1 MDIKT
6 LLHNLREEVSC
17 PVCTN
22 IYTDPKHLP
31 CLHSFCLQCL
41 SHWHRSSHGRD
52 TIRCQKCQA
61 VSRVPDSGDLKD
73 LPTSFYLNG
82 LIDVLAIKECK
93 TSQVG
98 CGNCQKKSSESSYC
112 FQCCMFWCEECLIAH
127 NIIQVNKDHR
137 VLALKDFQEKDYED
151 VLKRPLFC
159 SKQRHEKEEL
169 KYFCKNCETA
179 ACQSCVLIH
188 HTGHAMLHLEEEAER
203 QKMELKSLIEIQKND
218 LQAKINTLGRL
229 NEDCAKLIQQSEDI
243 KKQVQTF
250 VDNLIATI
258 KAKKQNI
265 ILAADEETKRFLGTL
280 TTQKTEIESE
290 IKIIE
295 SSLEKADTILKRST
309 HAEVVQLKKS
319 FEEIFKGTN
328 QSQPKDRYPEKRPV
342 LAFVENPKML
352 STINAEEIGM
362 LRKAHQTKASQ
373 SLAEGK
379 GLEEAIANHETHFSL
394 TTRDSKGRQCYNEG
408 DHVTVEIIDE
418 QGRNCAEKLQI
429 IDNKDGLYK
438 ISYSARKEGRCKAT
452 IKVNGEL
459 VHGSQFIV
467 RVKPFQPSQPKDR
480 YPEKRPVLAFVE
492 NPKMLSTIN
501 AEEIGMLRKAHQTKA
516 SQSLAEGKGLEEAIA
531 NHETHFSLTTR
542 DSKGRQCYN
551 EGDHVTVEI
560 IDEQGRNCAEKLQ
573 IIDNKDGLYKI
584 SYSARKEG
592 RCKAT
597 IKVNGELVHGSQ
609 FIVRVKPF
617 QLRPVLSFGEWGSS
631 VGKFNWPWGV
641 AVNANDEIAVTDQN
655 NHRVQIFNSE
665 GKFLRSFG
673 KKGDMAGEFNN
684 PLGITFHNNGN
695 IFVADSSNHRI
706 QIFSGEG
713 EFVGRFGGAGSLDSQ
728 LSNPMGLSVDSE
740 GNIIVTDAGNK
751 LIKIFSPDGKFLT
764 KIGEKGFFN
773 FPWHCIQYDRYLIVS
788 DYSDNFIKVFDR
800 NGKFQYK
807 FGKKGAGDGDFSYPE
822 CLSVNKSGQVM
833 VCDSGNCR
841 IQVFE
846 LNGKFFGKFG
856 TEGKNFGEFIS
867 PSAIAV
873 LSTGRFVV
881 TNSCNHRIQIIE

>member
-1 MDIKT
+1 MTNHSVTCFRDKDPSLADAMEKTIITIVKYVTNSGKALKRNKVKRLHCFESNSENLSHCSRSLLKKDGRTMDIKT
-6 LLHNLREEVSC
+6 LLHNLHEEVSC

-52 TIRCQKCQA
+52 TIRCPKCQV
-61 VSRVPDSGDLKD
+61 VSKVPESGDLKD

-127 NIIQVNKDHR
+127 NIIQSNKDHR

-151 VLKRPLFC
+151 VLKRPSFC

-169 KYFCKNCETA
+169 KYFCKKCETA

-229 NEDCAKLIQQSEDI
+229 NEDCAKLMQQNEDV
-243 KKQVQTF
+243 KRQVQKF

-258 KAKKQNI
+258 EAKKQNI
-265 ILAADEETKRFLGTL
+265 IAAANDETKRFLETL
-280 TTQKTEIESE
+280 TTQKTEIENE

-319 FEEIFKGTN
+319 FEEIFQGT
-328 QSQPKDRYPEKRPV
+328 QSQPKDCYPEKLPF

-352 STINAEEIGM
+352 STLNAEEIGM
-362 LRKAHQTKASQ
+362 IQIAHQTKARQ
-373 SLAEGK
+373 SVAEGK
-379 GLEEAIANHETHFSL
+379 GLEEAIANRQAHFSL

-408 DHVTVEIIDE
+408 DDVTVEIIDE
-418 QGRNCAEKLQI
+418 QGCDCAEKLQI

-438 ISYSARKEGRCKAT
+438 ISYSARKEGRCRAT

-467 RVKPFQPSQPKDR
+467 
-480 YPEKRPVLAFVE
+480 Y
-492 NPKMLSTIN
+492 
-501 AEEIGMLRKAHQTKA
+501 
-516 SQSLAEGKGLEEAIA
+516 
-531 NHETHFSLTTR
+531 
-542 DSKGRQCYN
+542 
-551 EGDHVTVEI
+551 
-560 IDEQGRNCAEKLQ
+560 
-573 IIDNKDGLYKI
+573 
-584 SYSARKEG
+584 
-592 RCKAT
+592 
-597 IKVNGELVHGSQ
+597 
-609 FIVRVKPF
+609 VKPF
-617 QLRPVLSFGEWGSS
+617 QLRPVLSFGEEGSS
-631 VGKFNWPWGV
+631 TGNFNWPWGV

-655 NHRVQIFNSE
+655 DHRVQIFSSE

-673 KKGDMAGEFNN
+673 KKGDMVGDFNN
-684 PLGITFHNNGN
+684 PRGIAFHNNGN

-706 QIFSGEG
+706 QIFSGKG
-713 EFVGRFGGAGSLDSQ
+713 EFVRSFGGGGSLDSQ
-728 LSNPMGLSVDSE
+728 LNSPLGLSVDSE
-740 GNIIVTDAGNK
+740 GNIIVADVGNK
-751 LIKIFSPDGKFLT
+751 LIKIFSPEGKFLM
-764 KIGEKGFFN
+764 KIGVEGSFT
-773 FPWHCIQYDRYLIVS
+773 FPFHCIQYDRYLIVS
-788 DYSDNFIKVFDR
+788 EHKNHCIRVFDR
-800 NGKFQYK
+800 NGNFQYE
-807 FGKKGAGDGDFSYPE
+807 FGKRGAGDGELYCPR
-822 CLSVNKSGQVM
+822 CLLVNKSEQLM
-833 VCDSGNCR
+833 VCDSGNHR

-846 LNGKFFGKFG
+846 LNGKFVGKFG
-856 TEGKNFGEFIS
+856 TKGKNLGEFS
-867 PSAIAV
+867 TSSALAV

-881 TNSCNHRIQIIE
+881 TDGANHRIQIIK

>member
-41 SHWHRSSHGRD
+41 KHWHRSSHGRD
-52 TIRCQKCQA
+52 TIRCPKCQ
-61 VSRVPDSGDLKD
+61 VLSKVPDSGDLKD

-82 LIDVLAIKECK
+82 FIDVLAIKECK

-188 HTGHAMLHLEEEAER
+188 HPGHAILHLEEEAER
-203 QKMELKSLIEIQKND
+203 QKMELKSLIEIQKHT

-229 NEDCAKLIQQSEDI
+229 DEDCAKFTQQSEDI
-243 KKQVQTF
+243 KGQVQKF

-258 KAKKQNI
+258 EAKKQNI
-265 ILAADEETKRFLGTL
+265 IAAANDETKRFLETL
-280 TTQKTEIESE
+280 TTQKTEIENE

-319 FEEIFKGTN
+319 FEEIFQGT
-328 QSQPKDRYPEKRPV
+328 QSQPKDRYSEKLPA

-352 STINAEEIGM
+352 STINAEEIGVVEI
-362 LRKAHQTKASQ
+362 AHQTKASQ
-373 SLAEGK
+373 SVVEGK
-379 GLEEAIANHETHFSL
+379 GLEEAIANCQAHFSL
-394 TTRDSKGRQCYNEG
+394 TTRDSKGKQRYKEG

-418 QGRNCAEKLQI
+418 QGRDCATELKI

-438 ISYSARKEGRCKAT
+438 ISYSPRNGGRCKVA
-452 IKVNGEL
+452 IKVNGEH

-467 RVKPFQPSQPKDR
+467 CVKPF
-480 YPEKRPVLAFVE
+480 LF
-492 NPKMLSTIN
+492 
-501 AEEIGMLRKAHQTKA
+501 
-516 SQSLAEGKGLEEAIA
+516 
-531 NHETHFSLTTR
+531 
-542 DSKGRQCYN
+542 
-551 EGDHVTVEI
+551 
-560 IDEQGRNCAEKLQ
+560 
-573 IIDNKDGLYKI
+573 
-584 SYSARKEG
+584 
-592 RCKAT
+592 
-597 IKVNGELVHGSQ
+597 
-609 FIVRVKPF
+609 
-617 QLRPVLSFGEWGSS
+617 RPVLSFGEQGSS
-631 VGKFNWPWGV
+631 VGKFNKLWGV
-641 AVNANDEIAVTDQN
+641 AVNANDEIAVTDTK
-655 NHRVQIFNSE
+655 NHRVQIFSSE

-673 KKGDMAGEFNN
+673 KKGDMMGEFNN
-684 PLGITFHNNGN
+684 PRGISFHNNGN
-695 IFVADSSNHRI
+695 IFVADCCNHRI

-713 EFVGRFGGAGSLDSQ
+713 EFVGSFGGKGNVYSQ
-728 LSNPMGLSVDSE
+728 LDIPPGLSVDSE
-740 GNIIVTDAGNK
+740 GNIIVADARNK
-751 LIKIFSPDGKFLT
+751 LIKIFSPDGKFLM
-764 KIGEKGFFN
+764 KIGEEGSFN
-773 FPWHCIQYDRYLIVS
+773 NPVHCIQCYRYLIVS
-788 DYSDNFIKVFDR
+788 DQSDHCIKVFDR
-800 NGKFQYK
+800 NGNFQYK
-807 FGKKGAGDGDFSYPE
+807 FGKRGVEDGEFTSPR
-822 CLSVNKSGQVM
+822 CLSMNKSGQLM
-833 VCDSGNCR
+833 VCDSGNNR

-846 LNGKFFGKFG
+846 LNGKFVGTFG
-856 TEGKNFGEFIS
+856 TLGKNLGEFGC
-867 PSAIAV
+867 PSALAV

-881 TNSCNHRIQIIE
+881 TEAGNHRIQIIE